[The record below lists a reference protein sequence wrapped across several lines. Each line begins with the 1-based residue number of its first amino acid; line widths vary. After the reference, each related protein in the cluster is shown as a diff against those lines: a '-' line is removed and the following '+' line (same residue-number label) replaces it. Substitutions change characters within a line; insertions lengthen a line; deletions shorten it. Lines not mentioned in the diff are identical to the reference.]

1 LSGDR
6 VAYSTG
12 APLKPLRLAVI
23 LLALPIKLAFA
34 QTNLERVVNGWDTP
48 SHDYDLIHQRIEV
61 SNFDWD
67 STSFDGRVTSTVV
80 AKRAGFDA
88 VRLDMERKLE
98 VRAVTGR
105 QSEALTFDRPGDTL
119 VVRLPRPVAW
129 GDTVR
134 FTIAYHGRINQGRGL
149 YFFKDEPGRPH
160 RPQQVYSGGGTD
172 GNPRWIPTWGAPDDK
187 ATWDLV
193 ATVPARLTVVSNGRL
208 VSDRRTGASRVVHWA
223 QEKPASTYLI
233 SLAAAPFVRIAER
246 GPVPLEYYVYPED
259 SALARPLFG
268 ITGDMMRVYA
278 RLTGVPFP
286 WNKYAQVTVADF
298 IGGMEN
304 VSATTLVDW
313 LPDARAYRDRPWY
326 RQSLIPHELAHQ
338 WFGNLVTAENWA
350 NYWLNEGM
358 AEFMPGQYWGATL
371 GRHAE
376 EDYYLDEYQQYLLKD
391 ARRRT
396 PLATWNSNNVY
407 PKGALVLW
415 MLQKQLGREPFWAAM
430 HRYLTSHAY
439 GTASSDDLRQA
450 VLEATG
456 QSLPWFWSQWI
467 YQAGYPE
474 FSVSSRHDTAASA
487 LVLTVRQ
494 TQRDTATA
502 DSTGVR
508 FGVPQVFRAPVAIRV
523 GTATGD
529 VVARVTIDRREQVV
543 RIEGVRS
550 APTMVSFDDENAVV
564 KTLDFPQPT
573 AWLATLLQRHPDL
586 WQRSWAIDQLAAR
599 PGDTL
604 AAGALA
610 RAALEAD
617 YDATRA
623 RAAGALRRF
632 SFALADSALAGA
644 ARDTSARVRE
654 AAVAALSEVGGTRA
668 AEVARQAW
676 AGDSSCEVRA
686 AALRA
691 MARLDPAGA
700 RSAVMKGLGTPS
712 YRDAIQSA
720 AISAVVDHPD
730 SELVAGVEAIAARQP
745 LAAYGLAALAARGN
759 RPARAALARLLE
771 DRRGWVRDW
780 AREATGLD

>member
-1 LSGDR
+1 
-6 VAYSTG
+6 
-12 APLKPLRLAVI
+12 
-23 LLALPIKLAFA
+23 
-34 QTNLERVVNGWDTP
+34 VVNGWDTP

-67 STSFDGRVTSTVV
+67 STSFDGRVTTTLV
-80 AKRAGFDA
+80 AKRDRFDA
-88 VRLDMERKLE
+88 VHLDMERKLE

-105 QSEALTFDRPGDTL
+105 ASEALKFDRPGDTL
-119 VVRLPRPVAW
+119 LVRLPRAVGW

-134 FTIAYHGRINQGRGL
+134 FTVAYHARITQGRGL
-149 YFFKDEPGRPH
+149 YFFKEEAGRPH

-187 ATWDLV
+187 ATWDLI

-208 VSDRRTGASRVVHWA
+208 VSDRRTGGSRVVHWA
-223 QEKPASTYLI
+223 QERPASTYLI

-246 GPVPLEYYVYPED
+246 GPVPLEYYVYSED

-268 ITGDMMRVYA
+268 VTADMIRVYA

-298 IGGMEN
+298 VGGMEN

-358 AEFMPGQYWGATL
+358 AEFMPGQYWGTTL

-376 EDYYLDEYQQYLLKD
+376 EDYYLDEYQEYLLKD

-415 MLQKQLGREPFWAAM
+415 MLQKQLGRAPFWAAM
-430 HRYLTSHAY
+430 NRYLTSHAY
-439 GTASSDDLRQA
+439 GNATSDDLRQA
-450 VLEATG
+450 VLDATG

-467 YQAGYPE
+467 YQSGYPE
-474 FSVSSRHDTAASA
+474 FSVASSYDTAASA

-502 DSTGVR
+502 DSTGIR
-508 FGVPQVFRAPVAIRV
+508 FSVPQAFRAPITVRV
-523 GTATGD
+523 GTAGGD

-586 WQRSWAIDQLAAR
+586 WQRAWAIDQLAAR

-604 AAGALA
+604 AARALG

-632 SFALADSALAGA
+632 SPQLADSALARA
-644 ARDTSARVRE
+644 AGDTSARVRE
-654 AAVAALSEVGGTRA
+654 AAVAALSEVGGARA
-668 AEVARQAW
+668 VELARRAW
-676 AGDSSCEVRA
+676 AGDSSYEVRA

-691 MARLDPAGA
+691 LARLDPAGA
-700 RSAVMKGLGTPS
+700 RPAVSEGLRTPS

-730 SELVAGVEAIAARQP
+730 SELVAAVEAIAGQQP
-745 LAAYGLAALAARGN
+745 LAAYGLAALVARGDAV
-759 RPARAALARLLE
+759 ARGALARLLE

-780 AREATGLD
+780 AREATGLE

>member
-1 LSGDR
+1 
-6 VAYSTG
+6 
-12 APLKPLRLAVI
+12 
-23 LLALPIKLAFA
+23 
-34 QTNLERVVNGWDTP
+34 VVNGWDTP

-61 SNFDWD
+61 GHFDWD
-67 STSFDGRVTSTVV
+67 STSFDGRVITTLV
-80 AKRAGFDA
+80 AKRDGFDA

-105 QSEALTFDRPGDTL
+105 ASEKLRYDRPGDTL
-119 VVRLPRPVAW
+119 VVRLPRAVAW

-134 FTIAYHGRINQGRGL
+134 FTIAYHGRITQGRGL
-149 YFFKDEPGRPH
+149 YFFKEEPGRPH

-172 GNPRWIPTWGAPDDK
+172 GNPRWIPTWAAPDDK

-208 VSDRRTGASRVVHWA
+208 VSDRRTGTSRVVHWA

-233 SLAAAPFVRIAER
+233 SLAAAPFVRIADR
-246 GPVPLEYYVYPED
+246 GPVPLEYYVYRED

-268 ITGDMMRVYA
+268 VTADMIRVYA

-376 EDYYLDEYQQYLLKD
+376 EDYYLDEYREYLLKD

-415 MLQKQLGREPFWAAM
+415 MLQKELGREPFWAAM
-430 HRYLTSHAY
+430 NRYLTGHAY
-439 GTASSDDLRQA
+439 GNATSDDLRQA

-456 QSLPWFWSQWI
+456 RSLPWFWSQWI

-474 FSVSSRHDTAASA
+474 FSVASRYDSAASA

-502 DSTGVR
+502 DSTGIR
-508 FGVPQVFRAPVAIRV
+508 FSVPQAFRAPIAIRV

-543 RIEGVRS
+543 RVEGVRT
-550 APTMVSFDDENAVV
+550 APTMVSFDDESAVV

-573 AWLATLLQRHPDL
+573 AWLATLLERHPDL
-586 WQRSWAIDQLAAR
+586 WQRSWAIDQLASRA
-599 PGDTL
+599 GDTL
-604 AAGALA
+604 AARALA

-632 SFALADSALAGA
+632 SGELALPALTRAVADS
-644 ARDTSARVRE
+644 SSRVRE
-654 AAVAALSEVGGTRA
+654 AAVAALSEVGGRQA
-668 AEVARQAW
+668 GELARRAW
-676 AGDSSCEVRA
+676 AGDSSYEVRA
-686 AALRA
+686 AALGA

-700 RSAVMKGLGTPS
+700 RAVVREGLRTPS
-712 YRDAIQSA
+712 YRDVIQSA
-720 AISAVVDHPD
+720 AISAVVDRPD
-730 SELVAGVEAIAARQP
+730 SGLVADVEAIAGQQP
-745 LAAYGLAALAARGN
+745 LAVYGLAALTARGDGA
-759 RPARAALARLLE
+759 ARAALARLLE
-771 DRRGWVRDW
+771 DRRGWVREW
-780 AREATGLD
+780 AREATGME

>member
-1 LSGDR
+1 M
-6 VAYSTG
+6 T
-12 APLKPLRLAVI
+12 LALAT
-23 LLALPIKLAFA
+23 LLLPIKLAA
-34 QTNLERVVNGWDTP
+34 QSNLERVVNGWNTP

-67 STSFDGRVTSTVV
+67 STSFDGRVTTTVV
-80 AKRAGFDA
+80 AKRDGFDA

-105 QSEALTFDRPGDTL
+105 AGQALRFDRPGDTL
-119 VVRLPRPVAW
+119 VVRLPRAAAW

-134 FTIAYHGRINQGRGL
+134 FTVAYHARITQGRGL
-149 YFFKDEPGRPH
+149 YFFREQPGRPH

-187 ATWDLV
+187 ATWEV
-193 ATVPARLTVVSNGRL
+193 IATVPARLRVVSNGRL

-223 QEKPASTYLI
+223 QERPASTYLI
-233 SLAAAPFVRIAER
+233 SLAAAPFVRISDR

-268 ITGDMMRVYA
+268 VTADMMRVYA

-326 RQSLIPHELAHQ
+326 RHSLIPHELAHQ

-376 EDYYLDEYQQYLLKD
+376 EDYYLDEYREYLEKD

-415 MLQKQLGREPFWAAM
+415 MLQKELGREAFWAAIN
-430 HRYLTSHAY
+430 RYLTSHAY
-439 GTASSDDLRQA
+439 GSATSDDLRQA

-456 QSLPWFWSQWI
+456 RSLPWFWSQWI

-474 FSVSSRHDTAASA
+474 FSLSSRYDSAASA

-494 TQRDTATA
+494 TQQDTATA
-502 DSTGVR
+502 DSTGLR
-508 FGVPQVFRAPVAIRV
+508 FSVPQAFRAPIAIRV
-523 GTATGD
+523 GTDAGD
-529 VVARVTIDRREQVV
+529 VVMKVTIDRREQVV
-543 RIEGVRS
+543 RVEGVRGP
-550 APTMVSFDDENAVV
+550 PTMVSFDDDEAVV
-564 KTLDFPQPT
+564 KTLEFPQPT
-573 AWLATLLQRHPDL
+573 AWLATLLQRHPGL
-586 WQRSWAIDQLAAR
+586 WQRSWAIHQLAR
-599 PGDTL
+599 RTDDTL
-604 AAGALA
+604 AARALS
-610 RAALEAD
+610 RAAVEAD
-617 YDATRA
+617 YDGTRA
-623 RAAGALRRF
+623 RAAGALHRF
-632 SFALADSALAGA
+632 PPAVVQQALEQA
-644 ARDTSARVRE
+644 ARDTSSRVRE
-654 AAVAALSEVGGTRA
+654 AAVAALSGVGGERA
-668 AEVARQAW
+668 REVAGRAW
-676 AGDSSCEVRA
+676 RADPSYEVRA

-691 MARLDPAGA
+691 LVRLDPAAA
-700 RSAVMKGLGTPS
+700 RPAVTEALRTPS
-712 YRDAIQSA
+712 YRDVIQNA
-720 AISAVVDHPD
+720 AISSVVEHPD
-730 SELVAGVEAIAARQP
+730 SGLVADVEAVAGEQQ
-745 LAAYGLAALAARGN
+745 LAAYGLAALASRGDAG
-759 RPARAALARLLE
+759 ARAALGRLLE
-771 DRRGWVRDW
+771 DRRDWVREW
-780 AREATGLD
+780 AREATGME